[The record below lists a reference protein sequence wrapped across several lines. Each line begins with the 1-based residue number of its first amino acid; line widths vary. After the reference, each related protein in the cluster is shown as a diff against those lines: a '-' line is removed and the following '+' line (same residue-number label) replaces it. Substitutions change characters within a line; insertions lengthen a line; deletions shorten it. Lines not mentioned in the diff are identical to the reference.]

1 MHESHMFHRSGA
13 NTLLSAAEG
22 GIGDDSDLKTW
33 EKCSQL
39 AKEYLDYKLAGHSTD
54 MYWV

>member
-1 MHESHMFHRSGA
+1 MFYLLGA

-22 GIGDDSDLKTW
+22 GIGDDSDLRTW

-39 AKEYLDYKLAGHSTD
+39 AKEYLDSKVAGHSTD